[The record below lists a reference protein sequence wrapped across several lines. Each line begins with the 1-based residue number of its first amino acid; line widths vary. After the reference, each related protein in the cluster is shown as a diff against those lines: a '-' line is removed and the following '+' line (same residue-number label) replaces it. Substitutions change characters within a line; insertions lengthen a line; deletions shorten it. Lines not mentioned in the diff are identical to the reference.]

1 MWCKLFATDCI
12 YTGWT
17 GLNFLLQEFTE
28 FSKKGPNKLKQ
39 FGYFRD
45 QFNNIHSSAGLG
57 KIIKTEIL

>member
-45 QFNNIHSSAGLG
+45 
-57 KIIKTEIL
+57 